1 MNGTALIHTDGG
13 SRGNPGPSAYAY
25 VIVMPDGLKV
35 VEGGG
40 KLGSTTNNIAEY
52 QGLRHALLRARSL
65 GLKSLRV
72 HSDSELMVKQLKGV
86 YKVKADN
93 LMVLYT
99 EIQTLLRGFEAVQL
113 LHVLREKNK
122 RADEL
127 CNLVMDNKWRPE
139 DDDGITHLSAPVK
152 IEPLASLAPEPK
164 RRVPKAG
171 PPTRDEKAIAIID
184 EALTHAAFGRAD
196 TAAEIWQQ
204 LKDLG

>member
-1 MNGTALIHTDGG
+1 MNTTALIHTDGG
-13 SRGNPGPSAYAY
+13 SRGNPGPSAYAF
-25 VIVMPDGLKV
+25 VIVMPDGMKV

-40 KLGSTTNNIAEY
+40 KLGTTTNNIAEY
-52 QGLRHALLRARSL
+52 QGLRHALLKAKSL

-72 HSDSELMVKQLKGV
+72 HSDSELMIKQLKGV

-93 LMVLYT
+93 LLVLYT

-113 LHVLREKNK
+113 LHVLREKNA

-127 CNLVMDNKWRPE
+127 CNLVLDNKWRPE
-139 DDDGITHLSAPVK
+139 DDDGETHLTSPVR
-152 IEPLASLAPEPK
+152 IEPLAIEATK
-164 RRVPKAG
+164 RVPPSAA
-171 PPTRDEKAIAIID
+171 PSTRDRRAIAIIE
-184 EALTHAAFGRAD
+184 EALGHAAFGRAD